1 MLSASV
7 AAQVADEATE
17 RLRPGVE
24 LGSKGGNLDES
35 SMQSGVQDQ
44 ACLVGRYCHGIAEY
58 ARSYEKEMKLLLKS
72 PYSCLGS

>member
-7 AAQVADEATE
+7 VAQVADEATE

-35 SMQSGVQDQ
+35 SMQSGV
-44 ACLVGRYCHGIAEY
+44 R
-58 ARSYEKEMKLLLKS
+58 K
-72 PYSCLGS
+72 